1 MFRLIAIP
9 SRAPADAG
17 RATDVRRHPH
27 PARRRLPALVLMAAA
42 LALAGCGPSAEERQ
56 AAARAAAQA
65 AQEREAAEQ
74 LAGYRQALAQDNIEL
89 AAAYGE
95 LIVGRYGNTQAAR
108 ELGEQYADIR
118 AKADAL
124 KQQRYLESLWSY
136 QTAPMGGGTQRTAS
150 LYSANTSGPRLRLVL
165 RNHTQWGQSAFLLP
179 ESDIFVCAK
188 ACRVSVRFDDG
199 PAQAM
204 AASKAD
210 SKENPGLFIE
220 DRRAFVAGLE
230 KAQTVVAIDV
240 PVAGGS
246 ETFSFEVGGYDPK
259 RFEAGR

>member
-1 MFRLIAIP
+1 MIRAIATRFRFASILP
-9 SRAPADAG
+9 APASF
-17 RATDVRRHPH
+17 RRL
-27 PARRRLPALVLMAAA
+27 ARRCTGRPAAPLILFAA
-42 LALAGCGPSAEERQ
+42 LLLAGCGPSAEERQ

-118 AKADAL
+118 AQADAL

-179 ESDIFVCAK
+179 ESDIFVCART
-188 ACRVSVRFDDG
+188 CRVSVRFDDG

-230 KAQTVVAIDV
+230 NAETVAIDV
-240 PVAGGS
+240 PVAGGGES
-246 ETFSFEVGGYDPK
+246 FSFEVGGYDPK
-259 RFEAGR
+259 RFEAGQ

>member
-1 MFRLIAIP
+1 MIRAIATRFRFASMLP
-9 SRAPADAG
+9 APASF
-17 RATDVRRHPH
+17 RRM
-27 PARRRLPALVLMAAA
+27 ARRCMGRPAAPLILFAA
-42 LALAGCGPSAEERQ
+42 LLLAGCGPSAEERQ

-108 ELGEQYADIR
+108 ELGEQFAEIR
-118 AKADAL
+118 AQADVL

-136 QTAPMGGGTQRTAS
+136 QTAPMGGGSQRTAS

-230 KAQTVVAIDV
+230 NAETVAIDV

-246 ETFSFEVGGYDPK
+246 ESFSFEVGGYDPK